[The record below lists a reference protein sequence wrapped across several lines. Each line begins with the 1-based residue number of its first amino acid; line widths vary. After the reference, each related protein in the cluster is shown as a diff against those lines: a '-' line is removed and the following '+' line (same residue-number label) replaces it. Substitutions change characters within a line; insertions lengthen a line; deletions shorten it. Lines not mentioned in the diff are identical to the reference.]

1 MAVITVHPY
10 VAKGKSIPSMPH
22 KAFAITPSDT
32 DTFDQPVMIK
42 CTVAGN
48 VNVVPFAGDEDGT
61 ATALVIAL
69 EVGDVLE
76 FCVKQVKSTSTTATV
91 IGIF

>member
-1 MAVITVHPY
+1 MSTITVSRY
-10 VAKGKSIPSMPH
+10 ASKDKDIPSMPH

-32 DTFDQPVMIK
+32 DTFDHPVMIK

-61 ATALVIAL
+61 ATALVIPMA
-69 EVGDVLE
+69 VGEVLE
-76 FCVKQVKSTSTTATV
+76 FCVQQVKSNSTTATV